1 MTNSEPLPTLMIIP
15 TGIGCNVGGYAGDAI
30 PAARL
35 LASASECLITHPNV
49 MNGGSLYWS
58 DTCIHYVEGYSLN
71 LFASGDVF
79 LKPVRQQKVGLLLDA
94 ALESDLKKRH
104 LQVADGCVASL
115 GLDIG
120 PVITTERAIRI
131 NLKKGLS
138 GSSWGNIEEPDVLL
152 RGAEKLKKAGATAI
166 AVITRFPDESEEL
179 ETKLYRQGKGV
190 DIIAGVEAVISHLLV
205 KHLLIPCAHAPGLPP
220 FPIEYDLD
228 PRASGEEI
236 GYTFLQSVLVGLS
249 RAPDLI
255 CKSAMKTKENTSLQ
269 VKTLLSNR
277 DLGAVVVPQG
287 ALGGEAVLSCIERF
301 IPLIIVSN
309 QGVLNVNSTKMRLD
323 YISGDKNKN
332 ILYAENYVEAAG
344 LITALRHGINIKSLR
359 RPIDCLKEMK
369 DEKSKLK
376 DLS

>member
-1 MTNSEPLPTLMIIP
+1 MPNTDPLPTLLIIP

-49 MNGGSLYWS
+49 MNGGSLYWQ
-58 DTCIHYVEGYSLN
+58 DTCIQYVEGYSLN
-71 LFASGDVF
+71 LFAAGEVF

-94 ALESDLKKRH
+94 GLEPDLKKRH

-120 PVITTERAIRI
+120 PVITTERPIRI

-152 RGAEKLKKAGATAI
+152 RAAEKLKKAGATAI
-166 AVITRFPDESEEL
+166 AVVTRFPDDSDEL
-179 ETKLYRQGKGV
+179 ETKLYRQGNGV
-190 DIIAGVEAVISHLLV
+190 DVIAGVEAVISHFLV
-205 KHLLIPCAHAPGLPP
+205 KHLLIPCAHAPGLNPL
-220 FPIEYDLD
+220 PIDYDLD
-228 PRASGEEI
+228 PRTSGEEI

-249 RAPDLI
+249 RAPALI
-255 CKSAMKTKENTSLQ
+255 CAKSAMKNKENSFLQ
-269 VKTLLSNR
+269 VKNLLRNR
-277 DLGAVVVPQG
+277 DLGAVIVPQG

-309 QGVLNVNSTKMRLD
+309 QGILNVCPKKMRLD
-323 YISGDKNKN
+323 YLGGKKNNN
-332 ILYAENYVEAAG
+332 ILYAENYLEAAG
-344 LITALRHGINIKSLR
+344 LITALRHGINIQSLR
-359 RPIDCLKEMK
+359 RPIDCLKELNY
-369 DEKSKLK
+369 E
-376 DLS
+376 

>member
-1 MTNSEPLPTLMIIP
+1 MTNTDPLPTLLIIP
-15 TGIGCNVGGYAGDAI
+15 TGIGCSVGGYAGDAI

-35 LASASECLITHPNV
+35 LASASDCLITHPNV
-49 MNGGSLYWS
+49 MNGGSLYWPNN
-58 DTCIHYVEGYSLN
+58 CIQYVEGYSLN
-71 LFASGDVF
+71 LFAAGELF

-94 ALESDLKKRH
+94 GLESDLKKRH
-104 LQVADGCVASL
+104 LQVADGCIASL

-131 NLKKGLS
+131 NLEKGLS

-166 AVITRFPDESEEL
+166 AVVTRFPDDINEL
-179 ETKLYRQGKGV
+179 ETKLYRKGNGV
-190 DIIAGVEAVISHLLV
+190 DVIAGVEAVISHFLV
-205 KHLLIPCAHAPGLPP
+205 RHLLIPCAHAPALAPLA
-220 FPIEYDLD
+220 IDYDLD
-228 PRASGEEI
+228 PRTSGEEI

-255 CKSAMKTKENTSLQ
+255 CKSAMKTKEIDFLE
-269 VKTLLSNR
+269 VKTFLRNS

-301 IPLIIVSN
+301 IPLIVVSN
-309 QGVLNVNSTKMRLD
+309 QGVLNVSSTKMKLD
-323 YISGDKNKN
+323 CLGGEIDKN
-332 ILYAENYVEAAG
+332 ILHAENYIEAAG

-359 RPIDCLKEMK
+359 RPINCLKELN
-369 DEKSKLK
+369 DE
-376 DLS
+376 

>member
-1 MTNSEPLPTLMIIP
+1 MTNAEPLPTLMIIP

-58 DTCIHYVEGYSLN
+58 DTFIHYVEGYSLN
-71 LFASGDVF
+71 LFAAGEVF

-94 ALESDLKKRH
+94 GLESDLKKRH

-166 AVITRFPDESEEL
+166 AVLKKSD
-179 ETKLYRQGKGV
+179 
-190 DIIAGVEAVISHLLV
+190 
-205 KHLLIPCAHAPGLPP
+205 P
-220 FPIEYDLD
+220 FRMQRED
-228 PRASGEEI
+228 
-236 GYTFLQSVLVGLS
+236 
-249 RAPDLI
+249 
-255 CKSAMKTKENTSLQ
+255 M
-269 VKTLLSNR
+269 
-277 DLGAVVVPQG
+277 
-287 ALGGEAVLSCIERF
+287 
-301 IPLIIVSN
+301 
-309 QGVLNVNSTKMRLD
+309 
-323 YISGDKNKN
+323 
-332 ILYAENYVEAAG
+332 
-344 LITALRHGINIKSLR
+344 
-359 RPIDCLKEMK
+359 
-369 DEKSKLK
+369 
-376 DLS
+376 

>member
-1 MTNSEPLPTLMIIP
+1 VTNTKPLPTLLIIP

-49 MNGGSLYWS
+49 MNGGSLYWP
-58 DTCIHYVEGYSLN
+58 DPFIQYVEGYSLN
-71 LFASGDVF
+71 LFAAGKVL

-94 ALESDLKKRH
+94 GLEADLKKRH

-152 RGAEKLKKAGATAI
+152 RGAEKLKEAGATAI
-166 AVITRFPDESEEL
+166 AVITRFPDDVDKL
-179 ETKLYRQGKGV
+179 ATKLYRQGKGV
-190 DIIAGVEAVISHLLV
+190 DTIAGVEAVISHLLV
-205 KHLLIPCAHAPGLPP
+205 KHLLIPCAHAPGLAPL
-220 FPIEYDLD
+220 PIDYKLD

-249 RAPDLI
+249 RAPDLLS
-255 CKSAMKTKENTSLQ
+255 KSAIRNKENAFLY
-269 VKTLLSNR
+269 VKNLLSIM

-287 ALGGEAVLSCIERF
+287 ALGGEAVLSCIERN

-309 QGVLNVNSTKMRLD
+309 QGVLNVCSKKMRLD
-323 YISGDKNKN
+323 CLSSHKDNN

-359 RPIDCLKEMK
+359 RPIDCLDEFKE
-369 DEKSKLK
+369 E
-376 DLS
+376 

>member
-1 MTNSEPLPTLMIIP
+1 MTITDPLPTLLIIP
-15 TGIGCNVGGYAGDAI
+15 TGIGCSIGGYAGDAI

-58 DTCIHYVEGYSLN
+58 DNCIQYVEGYSLN
-71 LFASGDVF
+71 LFAAGELF

-94 ALESDLKKRH
+94 GLESDLKKRH

-115 GLDIG
+115 GLNIG
-120 PVITTERAIRI
+120 PVITTERAIQI

-152 RGAEKLKKAGATAI
+152 RAAEKLKKAGATAI
-166 AVITRFPDESEEL
+166 AVVTRFPDDSDGL
-179 ETKLYRQGKGV
+179 ETKLYRQGNGV
-190 DIIAGVEAVISHLLV
+190 DVIAGVEAVISHFLV
-205 KHLLIPCAHAPGLPP
+205 KHLLIPCAHAPGLAPL
-220 FPIEYDLD
+220 PIDYDLD
-228 PRASGEEI
+228 PRTSGEEI

-255 CKSAMKTKENTSLQ
+255 CKSAIKSKDCAFLQ
-269 VKTLLSNR
+269 VKTILRNK

-301 IPLIIVSN
+301 IPLIVVSN
-309 QGVLNVNSTKMRLD
+309 KGVLNVSSTKMRLD
-323 YISGDKNKN
+323 YLGGENNNN
-332 ILYAENYVEAAG
+332 ILYAENYLEAAG
-344 LITALRHGINIKSLR
+344 LVTALRHGINIKSLR
-359 RPIDCLKEMK
+359 RPIDCLKELN
-369 DEKSKLK
+369 DE
-376 DLS
+376 

>member
-1 MTNSEPLPTLMIIP
+1 MTKTKPLPTLLIIP
-15 TGIGCNVGGYAGDAI
+15 TGIGCNLGGYAGDAI

-49 MNGGSLYWS
+49 MNGGSLYWP
-58 DTCIHYVEGYSLN
+58 DPCIQYVEGYSLN
-71 LFASGDVF
+71 LFAAGEIF

-94 ALESDLKKRH
+94 GLEPDLKKRH

-120 PVITTERAIRI
+120 PVITTERAIGV

-152 RGAEKLKKAGATAI
+152 RGAEKLKEAGATAI
-166 AVITRFPDESEEL
+166 AVITRFPDDSDEL
-179 ETKLYRQGKGV
+179 ETKLYRQGNGV
-190 DIIAGVEAVISHLLV
+190 DIIAGVEAIISHFLV
-205 KHLLIPCAHAPGLPP
+205 KHLLIPCAHAPGLLPL
-220 FPIEYDLD
+220 PIDYDLD
-228 PRASGEEI
+228 PRTSGEEI

-255 CKSAMKTKENTSLQ
+255 YKSAIKNKEKFSLF
-269 VKTLLSNR
+269 VNDLISNG

-309 QGVLNVNSTKMRLD
+309 QGVLNVSSKKMRLD
-323 YISGDKNKN
+323 YLSGDKNKN
-332 ILYAENYVEAAG
+332 ILYAENYVETAG

-359 RPIDCLKEMK
+359 RPINCLE
-369 DEKSKLK
+369 
-376 DLS
+376 